1 VELDSVGKGGRYGDR
16 QLIAIQLPP
25 NLIQSGIEM
34 NPTRVLP
41 IAICELNRLSAA

>member
-1 VELDSVGKGGRYGDR
+1 LALEVSVQPTGFP
-16 QLIAIQLPP
+16 IQLLP
-25 NLIQSGIEM
+25 NRIQNGIEM